1 MTGLLL
7 ATWYFVL
14 GIAANEPGSFY
25 NKGHN
30 AVWLEH
36 QWVGEAKGRA
46 EIRELVEQL
55 ERQQIDTVFVHAGP
69 LDADGTV
76 PPLLYQYAPR
86 FLEIAREFDS
96 TIQYQAWLG
105 QRREVINLDDPEV
118 RHNVAKAAM
127 IMSQL
132 VGFDG
137 VHFDVEPVWDQD
149 LAFIETL
156 AEARELMPDG
166 KKISVA
172 LAEFIPESIVWLT
185 KKTKD
190 FKNYNSEV
198 NYRNVAQYSDQI
210 VVMVYDTGLQKEWLY
225 RNLVSEQTIWLSR
238 LLPDVELFVGIP
250 SYDDNVTGEPQEV
263 ENIENGVLGVID
275 GLNNVRSDE
284 EVFAGLAI
292 YAYWET
298 DEEEWDIYQNNW
310 IK

>member
-1 MTGLLL
+1 MGPSGTGKTTLLRL
-7 ATWYFVL
+7 IGGQL
-14 GIAANEPGSFY
+14 KPEKGEIILNGDNIAHFNR
-25 NKGHN
+25 K
-30 AVWLEH
+30 
-36 QWVGEAKGRA
+36 
-46 EIRELVEQL
+46 ELFEMRKKMGMLFQSGAL
-55 ERQQIDTVFVHAGP
+55 FSDLSVF
-69 LDADGTV
+69 
-76 PPLLYQYAPR
+76 
-86 FLEIAREFDS
+86 E
-96 TIQYQAWLG
+96 
-105 QRREVINLDDPEV
+105 
-118 RHNVAKAAM
+118 NVAFPLRVHTQLSEDM
-127 IMSQL
+127 IRDL
-132 VGFDG
+132 VLLKLQAVGLRG
-137 VHFDVEPVWDQD
+137 
-149 LAFIETL
+149 
-156 AEARELMPDG
+156 ARELMPDG